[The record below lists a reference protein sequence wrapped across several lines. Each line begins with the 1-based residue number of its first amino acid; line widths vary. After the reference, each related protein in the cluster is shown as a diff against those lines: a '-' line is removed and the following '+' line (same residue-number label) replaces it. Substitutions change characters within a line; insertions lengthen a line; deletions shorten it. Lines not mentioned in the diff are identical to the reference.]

1 MLTSIPEDL
10 TTKAWLATAWKQ
22 EWESAGHT
30 RLHLY
35 VPDPGDG
42 VEGEDLPRRQ
52 WTLLNR
58 LRTGVGCFKASM
70 KKWALIDSAACEC
83 GEREQTANHIITACL
98 LHRPPSEEGLFR
110 VGLETRA
117 WLHDTMLDI

>member
-10 TTKAWLATAWKQ
+10 TTKAWLAAAWKQ
-22 EWESAGHT
+22 EWESAGQT
-30 RLHLY
+30 RLHHY
-35 VPDPGDG
+35 IPVPGDG
-42 VEGEDLPRRQ
+42 VEGGDLPRRQ

-70 KKWALIDSAACEC
+70 KKWGLTDSAACEC
-83 GEREQTANHIITACL
+83 GASEQTANHIITSCL

-110 VGLETRA
+110 VGPETRT